1 MQITKEWLAFLR
13 EQFPI
18 GNRIRLREMKDPY
31 HPAAPGTLGTLQA
44 IDDVGT
50 FHCRWDNGRTLG
62 LVIEEDSFTVLPPK
76 PTQLKLYMPMTADP
90 YEQNQWRY
98 WENYPTEL
106 DASEAVKY
114 ADSILAAIQRERRPE
129 EAERGMMR
137 YYDGDDGVNRKVQ
150 SYTFTAKVRERKLWG
165 AECEV
170 LGTLEP
176 GELEKELRVAEGL
189 TLEQLADAV
198 GISKSALASYENEE
212 SKKEISHESLFKLAK
227 HYKVS
232 MDYLFDLTQNKNHP
246 NTELSELHLS
256 DDMVDLL
263 KSRRIN
269 NRLLCEIATHEDF
282 IHLMTDAEIYIEGIA
297 AMRIRDF
304 MIPSRK
310 QGLPSWNSTSQNR
323 WTKSC
328 VLWKQGR

>member
-150 SYTFTAKVRERKLWG
+150 SYTFTAEVRDRKLWG
-165 AECEV
+165 VAVCEV

-176 GELEKELRVAEGL
+176 GELEKLKETITGQASDGFGEGFEQRAIQTPDGEVYAHLWSPDDSWSIQTEQELFGPRLDRYE
-189 TLEQLADAV
+189 EQK
-198 GISKSALASYENEE
+198 G
-212 SKKEISHESLFKLAK
+212 
-227 HYKVS
+227 
-232 MDYLFDLTQNKNHP
+232 
-246 NTELSELHLS
+246 
-256 DDMVDLL
+256 
-263 KSRRIN
+263 
-269 NRLLCEIATHEDF
+269 
-282 IHLMTDAEIYIEGIA
+282 GIA
-297 AMRIRDF
+297 L
-304 MIPSRK
+304 
-310 QGLPSWNSTSQNR
+310 G
-323 WTKSC
+323 
-328 VLWKQGR
+328 